1 MSWLEVIPTLVAAIA
16 PTIVG
21 VANAISQRSINES
34 NNELQLQ
41 LNEQNNSF
49 QIKQKRIENYYSQK
63 TIAMNN
69 YFDALLAYINE
80 QNQQTLAAYQ
90 SAYSKIS
97 MYSSKKSYETI
108 SEINYLILEEHH
120 FDSISDKL
128 NSLLDDLNAEC
139 QIFYDD
145 K

>member
-1 MSWLEVIPTLVAAIA
+1 MGWLEVIPTLVAAIA

-21 VANAISQRSINES
+21 VANAVSQHSINES
-34 NNELQLQ
+34 NNELQLK
-41 LNEQNNSF
+41 LNEQNNNF

-69 YFDALLAYINE
+69 YFDALLAYINKQDE
-80 QNQQTLAAYQ
+80 QTLMAYK

-97 MYSSKKSYETI
+97 MYSSKMSYETI
-108 SEINYLILEEHH
+108 SEINYLILEEHS
-120 FDSISDKL
+120 FKDIDYKL